1 MPYGIGGGS
10 GSSQEPTVEG
20 TSRVRAKKKK
30 REIFKNDAYGLRT
43 PSLIGGFMNG
53 TEITPPSLIE
63 TTLSKVGGDNLIAK
77 SQSAASAAVCPHRSA
92 A

>member
-20 TSRVRAKKKK
+20 TGRVRAKKK
-30 REIFKNDAYGLRT
+30 REIFKNEAYGLRT
-43 PSLIGGFMNG
+43 PRLIGGLMNG
-53 TEITPPSLIE
+53 TEITPPLLIE
-63 TTLSKVGGDNLIAK
+63 TTLSKVSGDNLIAK
-77 SQSAASAAVCPHRSA
+77 SQSAASAAVCPHLSA

>member
-1 MPYGIGGGS
+1 MGLAR
-10 GSSQEPTVEG
+10 SQQRKEQVELG
-20 TSRVRAKKKK
+20 QKKE

-43 PSLIGGFMNG
+43 PSLIAGFMNG

-63 TTLSKVGGDNLIAK
+63 TTLSKVSGDNLIAK